1 MSLHGAVDSH
11 ISPNDR
17 LRDKRDMAKMRA
29 TVFLQPNLAS
39 KIPLFH
45 AYFIHQKW
53 FSMPPRKGRYHTG
66 MSDIIGRQAGEG
78 LTLILRHF
86 AFLGSEALEKAP
98 RKRDAVAG
106 VSDWGNRI
114 IIPQFSPPQK
124 TVNWPKLLAGT
135 LPVLLSSP
143 GV

>member
-1 MSLHGAVDSH
+1 
-11 ISPNDR
+11 
-17 LRDKRDMAKMRA
+17 
-29 TVFLQPNLAS
+29 
-39 KIPLFH
+39 
-45 AYFIHQKW
+45 
-53 FSMPPRKGRYHTG
+53 